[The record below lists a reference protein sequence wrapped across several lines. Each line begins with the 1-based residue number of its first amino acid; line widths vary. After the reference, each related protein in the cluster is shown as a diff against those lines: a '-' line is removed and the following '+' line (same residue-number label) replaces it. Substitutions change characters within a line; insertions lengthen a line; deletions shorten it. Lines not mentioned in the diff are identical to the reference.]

1 MSDSSLV
8 AFSDAGWISDPDD
21 SHSQHGFALFY
32 GGNLISWSS
41 RKQKVV
47 ARSSTEVEYRALA
60 FATTELIWVQQLIS
74 ELHSPL
80 TAPPTVLCD
89 NLSAQFLSQN
99 PVIHQR
105 SKHIRLD
112 YHFIREMV
120 EDQSLVVRYV
130 LSQNQIADI
139 FTKVVG
145 TSRNGAKVSERRL
158 RFATDFEEM
167 RLSFIRPISCC
178 SVSSPATS
186 LKLQKPL
193 FLRPPT
199 FKTTISDLKKWHLW
213 AKSLTSSVGSTFL
226 ELDNGP
232 DSELL
237 LRELNWLVEDAI
249 QTPKSFLQQPQKNY
263 NDNSS
268 VSIRAS
274 LEELYMLWKQ
284 RVEERRPFQYVVGC
298 EHWRDLV
305 LSVQEGV
312 LIPRPETE
320 LIVDLVDDAIKENEE
335 LREGLWADL
344 GTGSGALAIG
354 IARILGSSGRVVA
367 TDLSPV
373 ATAVASYNVQRYE
386 LEGKVHVK
394 QGSWFEP
401 LRDDEGQ
408 FVGLV
413 SNPPYIPSKDI
424 GGLQAEVG
432 RHEPRLALDGG
443 ASGMNDL
450 IHLCD
455 GAVSM
460 LKPGGFFAF
469 ETNGDEQS
477 KFLVHYIETKKQ
489 GNFSKVKM
497 VPDSAGIQRFITGFR
512 GR

>member
-1 MSDSSLV
+1 
-8 AFSDAGWISDPDD
+8 
-21 SHSQHGFALFY
+21 
-32 GGNLISWSS
+32 
-41 RKQKVV
+41 
-47 ARSSTEVEYRALA
+47 
-60 FATTELIWVQQLIS
+60 
-74 ELHSPL
+74 
-80 TAPPTVLCD
+80 
-89 NLSAQFLSQN
+89 
-99 PVIHQR
+99 
-105 SKHIRLD
+105 
-112 YHFIREMV
+112 
-120 EDQSLVVRYV
+120 
-130 LSQNQIADI
+130 
-139 FTKVVG
+139 
-145 TSRNGAKVSERRL
+145 
-158 RFATDFEEM
+158 M

-320 LIVDLVDDAIKENEE
+320 LIVDLVDDAIKETDE

-373 ATAVASYNVQRYE
+373 ATAVASYNVQR
-386 LEGKVHVK
+386 
-394 QGSWFEP
+394 
-401 LRDDEGQ
+401 
-408 FVGLV
+408 
-413 SNPPYIPSKDI
+413 
-424 GGLQAEVG
+424 
-432 RHEPRLALDGG
+432 
-443 ASGMNDL
+443 
-450 IHLCD
+450 
-455 GAVSM
+455 
-460 LKPGGFFAF
+460 
-469 ETNGDEQS
+469 
-477 KFLVHYIETKKQ
+477 KKC
-489 GNFSKVKM
+489 M
-497 VPDSAGIQRFITGFR
+497 
-512 GR
+512 